1 MCKGTTNVV
10 ISGEHPRPQ
19 AFRRSGRHRA
29 SPRATP
35 LEGRRAARSSD
46 ARAHPHER
54 HARPTC
60 ARPRG
65 ALRALFHFSVV
76 GVDFFGTLP
85 RAPPKRRRTI
95 RTQLVARV
103 RTVVRRRWAIVL
115 LHLARTDFF
124 SRGSTMGINM
134 TWSVPCGGCQETLT
148 KASNPKKCGKCHSVW
163 YCSKECQTLD
173 WKRPNKQGHKHLCA
187 ALAAANKTEG
197 AGRPRS
203 EKALNK
209 PEMEDTRGLL
219 DRFNEILTTQVLPGT
234 QTYAM
239 MSKMLEDGVAKGARA
254 MLIIHEQVLGNGKI
268 SFSIVPEEKV
278 EVLLK
283 NDAGFSRHA
292 LMVRTYDPKTQF
304 VICFETGS
312 PEKFIVTRLVAEDV
326 IDPRRGRHRPGV
338 SS

>member
-1 MCKGTTNVV
+1 
-10 ISGEHPRPQ
+10 
-19 AFRRSGRHRA
+19 
-29 SPRATP
+29 
-35 LEGRRAARSSD
+35 
-46 ARAHPHER
+46 
-54 HARPTC
+54 
-60 ARPRG
+60 
-65 ALRALFHFSVV
+65 
-76 GVDFFGTLP
+76 
-85 RAPPKRRRTI
+85 
-95 RTQLVARV
+95 
-103 RTVVRRRWAIVL
+103 
-115 LHLARTDFF
+115 
-124 SRGSTMGINM
+124 M

-239 MSKMLEDGVAKGARA
+239 MSKMLEDDVAKGARA

-268 SFSIVPEEKV
+268 SFSIVPEDKV

>member
-1 MCKGTTNVV
+1 MRAQPVRAREAHFALFFFSFPLFG
-10 ISGEHPRPQ
+10 
-19 AFRRSGRHRA
+19 RRSSALIFSGRFR
-29 SPRATP
+29 
-35 LEGRRAARSSD
+35 E
-46 ARAHPHER
+46 
-54 HARPTC
+54 
-60 ARPRG
+60 RPRKG
-65 ALRALFHFSVV
+65 DGRFAHNSSRACVPSSASS
-76 GVDFFGTLP
+76 G
-85 RAPPKRRRTI
+85 
-95 RTQLVARV
+95 
-103 RTVVRRRWAIVL
+103 AIVL

-268 SFSIVPEEKV
+268 SFSIVPEDKV

-326 IDPRRGRHRPGV
+326 IDPRRGRHRPGG